1 MLVLLYGAQ
10 GGVYLITLWDGFAAY
25 TSMLFGALC
34 MVIAVSWFYGTQC
47 FLFFLSRFCMQSY
60 TDGYRR

>member
-47 FLFFLSRFCMQSY
+47 FLFF
-60 TDGYRR
+60 YRASACKAIQTVI